1 MGHITDHFARSLR
14 GTLPVIRPSPSRYK
28 AHPGPYNGKGGR
40 FLPLKRTEKVEYIR
54 PGPSIRYKA
63 MGGLLS
69 VIRPGPY
76 MRGNTVN
83 GIGIK
88 FDRK

>member
-1 MGHITDHFARSLR
+1 MGLITGR
-14 GTLPVIRPSPSRYK
+14 G
-28 AHPGPYNGKGGR
+28 GPYNGKGGR
-40 FLPLKRTEKVEYIR
+40 FLPLKKKTEKVEYIR

-76 MRGNTVN
+76 KRGNTV
-83 GIGIK
+83 GL
-88 FDRK
+88 DSRR

>member
-1 MGHITDHFARSLR
+1 M
-14 GTLPVIRPSPSRYK
+14 
-28 AHPGPYNGKGGR
+28 
-40 FLPLKRTEKVEYIR
+40 EYIR

-76 MRGNTVN
+76 MRGNTVVLFILLEKS
-83 GIGIK
+83 IGKIIDLS
-88 FDRK
+88 FSLSISERLLS

>member
-1 MGHITDHFARSLR
+1 M
-14 GTLPVIRPSPSRYK
+14 
-28 AHPGPYNGKGGR
+28 
-40 FLPLKRTEKVEYIR
+40 EYIR

-76 MRGNTVN
+76 MRGNTVGQLYLIKDCSPSIALLKSSSSISVYARDIEN
-83 GIGIK
+83 GK
-88 FDRK
+88 MKKDA